1 MKLSRTQLTAGA
13 VLMAGA
19 VVLSGVVPASA
30 SPVDGAF
37 ELGQGSASAAV
48 QWRTSFDGGGRD
60 IDAADAVAADGLG
73 HVFAGGLSVAGT
85 GTQDFTVVKADVDTG
100 ALLWRQAL
108 PGAGTGPGV
117 TANHV
122 DDIAV
127 DRRGDPLAVGV
138 LSTAAGGPDFAV
150 VKFNGRTGS
159 PLWQVSLRGNAPGQQ
174 DEAKAVVVDANGDVY
189 AGGYVF
195 DSGSFEVFTVVK
207 IDGHTGRVVWRRA
220 LRGTG
225 QLYNTQVNALSLD
238 LSGNLVAAG
247 SVVDSVQG
255 EQFTVAKF
263 DARNGKALWRRD
275 LTGHAAR
282 PNNLQDEA
290 YAVSIDHDGNVV
302 AAGMVVNDGTQA
314 DLFVVKLAGSTGTEL
329 WRRSL
334 DSGSRSTDLA
344 HAVAVDDAGDV
355 VVAGVST
362 GTGPNRFLVVKLAGA
377 TGSVRWRTSLPGG
390 EARSVLVVVGNVVAA
405 GDLGNDLAVETFDG
419 TAGTRVRDSR
429 IDGPSHGFDYAFD
442 VTAADGGL
450 IAGGSVQRPGTSADF
465 TLARLTI

>member
-1 MKLSRTQLTAGA
+1 MKFSRTQMTAGA
-13 VLMAGA
+13 VLTAGV
-19 VVLSGVVPASA
+19 VVLSGVVSASA
-30 SPVDGAF
+30 SPIDGAPD
-37 ELGQGSASAAV
+37 LGLGAKSAAV
-48 QWRTSFDGGGRD
+48 QWQTSFDGGGRD
-60 IDAADAVAADGLG
+60 IDAVDAVAVDGLG
-73 HVFAGGLSVAGT
+73 HVFAGGLSVAAT

-100 ALLWRQAL
+100 TLQWRQSL

-122 DDIAV
+122 DDIVV
-127 DRRGDPLAVGV
+127 DRRGDPVAVGV

-150 VKFNGRTGS
+150 VKFDGRTGS

-174 DEAKAVVVDANGDVY
+174 DEAKAVVVDTNGNVY

-207 IDGHTGRVVWRRA
+207 IDGRSGRVVWRRA

-225 QLYNTQVNALSLD
+225 QLYNTQVNALALD
-238 LSGNLVAAG
+238 PSGNLVAAG
-247 SVVDSVQG
+247 SIVDAVQG

-263 DARNGKALWRRD
+263 DARTGKALWRRD

-290 YAVSIDHDGNVV
+290 YTVSIDHAGNVI
-302 AAGMVVNDGTQA
+302 AAGTVINDGTQA
-314 DLFVVKLAGSTGTEL
+314 DLFVVKLNGTTGTEL

-344 HAVAVDDAGDV
+344 HAVTVDDTGDV

-362 GTGPNRFLVVKLAGA
+362 GNGPNRFVVAKLTGA
-377 TGSVRWRTSLPGG
+377 TGSVRWRTSLVGG
-390 EARSVLVVVGNVVAA
+390 EARSVLVVAGKVVAA
-405 GDLGNDLAVETFDG
+405 GELGDDFVVETFDI
-419 TAGTRVRDSR
+419 TTGTRVRDIR

-450 IAGGSVQRPGTSADF
+450 IVGGSVQRAGTSSDF
-465 TLARLTI
+465 TLARLAT